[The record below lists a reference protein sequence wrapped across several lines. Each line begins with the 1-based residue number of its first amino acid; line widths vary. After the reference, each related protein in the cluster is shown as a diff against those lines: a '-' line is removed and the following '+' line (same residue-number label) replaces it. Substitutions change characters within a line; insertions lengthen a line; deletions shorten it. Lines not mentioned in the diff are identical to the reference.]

1 MTRPI
6 FARRSR
12 KIDYRQIEPNT
23 SLPFETNSFDIA
35 ASNAVLE
42 HVGSFEKQV
51 LFVGELCR
59 VARRVFITVPNKFFP
74 VEHHTALLLAHY
86 QPHTFK
92 MACRL
97 TGQDDWAND
106 ENLILMTRKRL
117 WRIAAPSGRSATV
130 GYTGL
135 RLGPF
140 SSNLF

>member
-1 MTRPI
+1 M
-6 FARRSR
+6 
-12 KIDYRQIEPNT
+12 DYRRIEPNA
-23 SLPFETNSFDIA
+23 SLPFEANCFDIA
-35 ASNAVLE
+35 TANAVPE

-74 VEHHTALLLAHY
+74 VEHHTALPLAHY

-97 TGQDDWAND
+97 TSQDDWAND
-106 ENLILMTRKRL
+106 ENLILMMRKRL
-117 WRIAAPSGRSATV
+117 WRIAASLGRTATV

-135 RLGPF
+135 RLVPF
-140 SSNLF
+140 SSNLFLILN

>member
-1 MTRPI
+1 M
-6 FARRSR
+6 
-12 KIDYRQIEPNT
+12 
-23 SLPFETNSFDIA
+23 
-35 ASNAVLE
+35 
-42 HVGSFEKQV
+42 

-74 VEHHTALLLAHY
+74 VEHHTALPLAHY

-117 WRIAAPSGRSATV
+117 RRIAARLGRSVSV

-135 RLGPF
+135 RLSPPPF
-140 SSNLF
+140 TWFDSDERTGVLRRRVALGSPE